1 MEAVANTALI
11 NRKKAP
17 AQMDGGLIHEM
28 LIAD

>member
-1 MEAVANTALI
+1 VANTALI